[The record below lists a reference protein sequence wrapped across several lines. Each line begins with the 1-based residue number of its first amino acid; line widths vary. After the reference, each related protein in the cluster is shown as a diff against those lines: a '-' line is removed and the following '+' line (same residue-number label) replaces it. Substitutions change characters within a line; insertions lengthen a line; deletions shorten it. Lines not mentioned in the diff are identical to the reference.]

1 MVLLSLTNFGENKV
15 KPDNEPKEPPINTD
29 ILESLEMFINDR
41 NPEDWYDEDGFL
53 LPEYEDEE
61 ETEE

>member
-1 MVLLSLTNFGENKV
+1 MKL
-15 KPDNEPKEPPINTD
+15 DNEPKDTKIDPD
-29 ILESLEMFINDR
+29 VLKSLEMFINDR

-53 LPEYEDEE
+53 LPEYEDAE

>member
-1 MVLLSLTNFGENKV
+1 M
-15 KPDNEPKEPPINTD
+15 KPDNEPKEPPIDTD

-41 NPEDWYDEDGFL
+41 NPEVWYDEDGFL

-61 ETEE
+61 EISDGD